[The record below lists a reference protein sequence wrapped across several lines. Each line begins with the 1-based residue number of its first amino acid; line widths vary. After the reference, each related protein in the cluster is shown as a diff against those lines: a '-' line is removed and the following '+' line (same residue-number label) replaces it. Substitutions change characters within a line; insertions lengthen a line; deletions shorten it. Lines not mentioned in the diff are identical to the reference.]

1 MTTWYSQFIGLFII
15 AIGSSLLLYIF
26 LSALVD
32 LVSEVRNII
41 RVNRYERGENNVE
54 RIAKP

>member
-26 LSALVD
+26 LSTIVD
-32 LVSEVRNII
+32 LLSEIRNII
-41 RVNRYERGENNVE
+41 RVNRYQRGENN
-54 RIAKP
+54 AKH